1 MGRSEF
7 GGSDGDFENTE
18 INNFVINNNI
28 DLKTNFKSPV
38 GGDKDMANDNN
49 IKTFTAADI
58 EKYHKGLLS
67 AKQMHDLEKAALDD
81 PFLADALEGYAVA
94 GVNVTADIT
103 ELKKRLAEK
112 TEAAK
117 VISMVTDRRKPFPW
131 MKIAAAVVI
140 IAGSALLANQFLFKK
155 KSDSNI
161 AQAETTKKDKIK
173 ITDSSVLPNTSV
185 TADTKPAT
193 TATTEAKPAEKPVLG
208 IADKS
213 LPGKANK
220 ETSGGNAAVRDEVAD
235 ISTTK
240 PAPVVN
246 ELPKSEMERQKLKTA
261 EQSKIEEKEIAKEE
275 VKNKPANT
283 YKKQT
288 DNKDVASGQPTIQNG
303 DLNQRRAVAATP
315 KTDDQYRNNAS
326 NTFRGRITDA
336 NNTGVPFA
344 NVTNPQDNVGTYS
357 DARGYFNLTYPDT
370 VLNVQVRSIGFE
382 NNNVQLRNNVSNN
395 QVVLQDDRSLS
406 EVVINTQKPNAAA
419 RSRESNVKMEES
431 EPTDGWD
438 NYDSYLVNNLK
449 APEEFKTKQT
459 SKPEVAVSF
468 EVDKNG
474 EPVNFKIEKSLCSK
488 CDKEA
493 IRLIKDG
500 PKWKHT
506 AGKKGRTTVII
517 NF

>member
-1 MGRSEF
+1 
-7 GGSDGDFENTE
+7 
-18 INNFVINNNI
+18 
-28 DLKTNFKSPV
+28 
-38 GGDKDMANDNN
+38 MANDNN

-67 AKQMHDLEKAALDD
+67 AKQMHELEKAALDD

-94 GVNVTADIT
+94 GVNATADIA

-112 TEAAK
+112 TEGAK
-117 VISMVTDRRKPFPW
+117 VISINGDRRKAFPW
-131 MKIAAAVVI
+131 LKAAAAVVI
-140 IAGSALLANQFLFKK
+140 VAGSALLANQFLFNK
-155 KSDSNI
+155 KSDNI
-161 AQAETTKKDKIK
+161 AQAEPVKKEEIK
-173 ITDSSVLPNTSV
+173 TTDSSVLPNTTV
-185 TADTKPAT
+185 ATGADTKATAPAT
-193 TATTEAKPAEKPVLG
+193 PGMNPTEKLVTTSE
-208 IADKS
+208 DKS
-213 LPGKANK
+213 VSRKAK
-220 ETSGGNAAVRDEVAD
+220 KDEESDGNTAVRDQTAD
-235 ISTTK
+235 ISTK
-240 PAPVVN
+240 NPAPVVN
-246 ELPKSEMERQKLKTA
+246 ELAKIETEQPKIKTA
-261 EQSKIEEKEIAKEE
+261 EPNKPGQQEIARQE

-283 YKKQT
+283 YKKQA
-288 DNKDVASGQPTIQNG
+288 DNKDVASGQSTMQDGELKQN
-303 DLNQRRAVAATP
+303 RSVAASP
-315 KTDDQYRNNAS
+315 KTDDQYRNNAT

-382 NNNVQLRNNVSNN
+382 NNNVQLKNNVVNN
-395 QVVLQDDRSLS
+395 QVILQDDRSLS

-419 RSRESNVKMEES
+419 RSQEPNVKMEES

-438 NYDSYLVNNLK
+438 NYDSYLANNLNP
-449 APEEFKTKQT
+449 PEEFKTKQAN
-459 SKPEVAVSF
+459 KAEVAVSF

-474 EPVNFKIEKSLCSK
+474 EPANFKIEKSLCAK

-500 PKWKHT
+500 PKWKRT
-506 AGKKGRTTVII
+506 AGKKGRTIVII